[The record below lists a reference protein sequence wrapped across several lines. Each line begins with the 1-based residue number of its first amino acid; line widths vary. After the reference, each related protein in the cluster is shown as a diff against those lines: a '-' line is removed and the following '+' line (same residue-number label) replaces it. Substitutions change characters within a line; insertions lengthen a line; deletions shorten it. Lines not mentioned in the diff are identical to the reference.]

1 MRLNAARTYPQPL
14 PPTGRFPATIPGNR
28 PVGVARRAAGPLEAA
43 MMPGHEPVLAAELVS
58 LLAPERGQVAVDC
71 TFGAGGHA
79 RRVAE
84 LLGSEGRLIG
94 IDRDPAAEARFASF
108 AVEVPCRTLFVGA
121 DFAAGLRALH
131 GEGMR
136 PDMIYM
142 DLGMSSLQVDSWER
156 GFSYAYDAPLDMRM
170 DTRQQFSAAD
180 LVNEWPQARIA
191 QVLRRFGEERYASG
205 IAREIVR
212 RRPLSTT
219 SELVEAIKAGM
230 PTAARFGGGH
240 PAKRSFQAIRIAVNG
255 ELDSLEEALP
265 LAWEMLA
272 VGGRLGVV
280 SFHSLEDRP
289 VKRFL
294 AAKARGCVCP
304 PELPVCVCGHEP
316 EAELL
321 TKRAVSPGPEEAEAN
336 PRSRSAHLRVARKLS
351 EAQPAG
357 ETA

>member
-1 MRLNAARTYPQPL
+1 MRLNAALRTHHNPAPRVPYGVL
-14 PPTGRFPATIPGNR
+14 ATPPSAVP
-28 PVGVARRAAGPLEAA
+28 VARPRPIGAELVSE
-43 MMPGHEPVLAAELVS
+43 HEPVLAPELVS
-58 LLAPERGQVAVDC
+58 LLAPEPGQTAVDC

-84 LLGSEGRLIG
+84 LLGPEGRLIG
-94 IDRDPAAEARFASF
+94 IDRDPAAKDRFARFA
-108 AVEVPCRTLFVGA
+108 AQVPCRTLFVSA
-121 DFAAGLRALH
+121 DFAAGLEALR
-131 GEGMR
+131 GEGIR

-142 DLGMSSLQVDSWER
+142 DLGMSSMQVDAWER

-170 DTRQQFSAAD
+170 DTRQEFSAAD
-180 LVNEWPQARIA
+180 LVNEWPEARIA
-191 QVLRRFGEERYASG
+191 QVLRRFGEERYAGG

-212 RRPLSTT
+212 RRPLASTA
-219 SELVEAIKAGM
+219 ELVEAIKAGM

-255 ELDSLEEALP
+255 ELESLEQALP
-265 LAWEMLA
+265 LAWGSLA
-272 VGGRLGVV
+272 VGGRFGAI

-294 AAKARGCVCP
+294 AEKARGCVCP

-321 TKRAVSPGPEEAEAN
+321 SKRAVSPGPEEVEAN
-336 PRSRSAHLRVARKLS
+336 PRSRSAHLRVARKLA
-351 EAQPAG
+351 EPVGAG
-357 ETA
+357 A